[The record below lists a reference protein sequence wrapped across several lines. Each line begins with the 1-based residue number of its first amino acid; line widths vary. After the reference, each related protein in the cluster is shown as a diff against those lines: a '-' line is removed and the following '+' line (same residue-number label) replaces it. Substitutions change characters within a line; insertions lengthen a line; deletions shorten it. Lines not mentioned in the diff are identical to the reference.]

1 MEKVLQLLQEN
12 ARLSNEQMA
21 VMLNRSTQE
30 VAAAIDEY
38 EKQGIICGYKP
49 LINYEKAGVERASAL
64 IELRVTPRKDTG
76 FDAIAEHIMSFEEVE
91 SLYLMSGSY
100 DLAVTVNARTMQDIA
115 VFVARRLAP
124 IEGVLSTATHFILHR
139 YKEAGVSLQGEEI
152 DEREGQA

>member
-1 MEKVLQLLQEN
+1 MEKVLQLLDEN

-64 IELRVTPRKDTG
+64 IELRVTPLQRYG
-76 FDAIAEHIMSFEEVE
+76 F
-91 SLYLMSGSY
+91 
-100 DLAVTVNARTMQDIA
+100 
-115 VFVARRLAP
+115 
-124 IEGVLSTATHFILHR
+124 
-139 YKEAGVSLQGEEI
+139 
-152 DEREGQA
+152 